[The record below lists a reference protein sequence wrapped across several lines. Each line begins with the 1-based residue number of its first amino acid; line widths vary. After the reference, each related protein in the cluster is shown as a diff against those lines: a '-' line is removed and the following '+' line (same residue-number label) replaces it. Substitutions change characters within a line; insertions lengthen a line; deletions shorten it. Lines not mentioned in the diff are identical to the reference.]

1 QHRGSRSWSRGSA
14 DCHCGWS
21 VHRDS
26 CGDCIQLLFD
36 TDPADRFPS
45 GNIQCG
51 ISQLAKDPPETGRGA
66 RVIFETRR
74 RRFLA
79 EINVIPLVDVVL
91 VLLVIFMVTAP
102 MLYRGL
108 DIKLPTSASNTIR
121 PEERIVLTIERDQKL
136 YIDKDPVSVE
146 QLERRLRAMKERNA
160 DLSVYLR
167 ADREVP
173 YGTVV
178 QVMDGVK
185 RSGIE
190 KLGMVTEPAGRER
203 VTEELIQQGVRRKG
217 VQ

>member
-1 QHRGSRSWSRGSA
+1 M
-14 DCHCGWS
+14 
-21 VHRDS
+21 
-26 CGDCIQLLFD
+26 
-36 TDPADRFPS
+36 
-45 GNIQCG
+45 
-51 ISQLAKDPPETGRGA
+51 
-66 RVIFETRR
+66 IFETRR
-74 RRFLA
+74 RRFMA

-136 YIDKDPVSVE
+136 YMDKDPVNVA

-203 VTEELIQQGVRRKG
+203 VAEELIQQGVRRKG

>member
-1 QHRGSRSWSRGSA
+1 
-14 DCHCGWS
+14 
-21 VHRDS
+21 
-26 CGDCIQLLFD
+26 
-36 TDPADRFPS
+36 
-45 GNIQCG
+45 
-51 ISQLAKDPPETGRGA
+51 
-66 RVIFETRR
+66 VIFEKRR

-108 DIKLPTSASNTIR
+108 DVRLPTSASNTIR
-121 PEERIVLTIERDQKL
+121 PEERVILTIERDQKL
-136 YIDKDPVSVE
+136 FLDKDPVNVPL
-146 QLERRLRAMKERNA
+146 LERRLKAMKARNA

-190 KLGMVTEPAGRER
+190 KLGMVTDPVGRER
-203 VTEELIQQGVRRKG
+203 VTEEIIRREVPRKG
-217 VQ
+217 VR

>member
-1 QHRGSRSWSRGSA
+1 M
-14 DCHCGWS
+14 
-21 VHRDS
+21 
-26 CGDCIQLLFD
+26 
-36 TDPADRFPS
+36 
-45 GNIQCG
+45 
-51 ISQLAKDPPETGRGA
+51 
-66 RVIFETRR
+66 IFETRR

-136 YIDKDPVSVE
+136 YLDKDPVNVL

-160 DLSVYLR
+160 QLSVYLR
-167 ADREVP
+167 ADHEVP
-173 YGTVV
+173 YGTVI

-190 KLGMVTEPAGRER
+190 KLGMVTDPAGRER
-203 VTEELIQQGVRRKG
+203 VTEEIIQQGVRRKG